1 MHFDNLISRLLPL
14 IAHTGKV
21 RKIASK
27 LKRALRG
34 GASYSQYVRSHTV
47 LIGECLLAGTFLV
60 FVGYRLFA
68 SRFKIQRYFKKIKG
82 MEEK

>member
-1 MHFDNLISRLLPL
+1 M
-14 IAHTGKV
+14 
-21 RKIASK
+21 
-27 LKRALRG
+27 KRALRG

-47 LIGECLLAGTFLV
+47 LIGECFLGGTFLV

-68 SRFKIQRYFKKIKG
+68 SRFKIHRYFKKIKG